1 MHASHSECATR
12 SLRLW
17 RYAGFSFRATKLF
30 RRTDFG
36 ASLRAQPELSLWRGR
51 AARAPDWGVAA
62 PDPNCWQRPELSGIA
77 SVSMSSWMLDE
88 EESQERIGRND
99 VRQGQERNGEA
110 AHGQVRARRANKSRR
125 RIRHSVAGKEGG
137 DPVTDWERVDDV
149 ALCVRMAADYS
160 DEAIHCGYW
169 PGVPVQGNAARTP
182 GPVHGEQDSS
192 CRNRSGRMKN
202 L

>member
-1 MHASHSECATR
+1 
-12 SLRLW
+12 
-17 RYAGFSFRATKLF
+17 
-30 RRTDFG
+30 
-36 ASLRAQPELSLWRGR
+36 
-51 AARAPDWGVAA
+51 
-62 PDPNCWQRPELSGIA
+62 
-77 SVSMSSWMLDE
+77 MSSWMLDE

-137 DPVTDWERVDDV
+137 DPVTDWERVDDG

-169 PGVPVQGNAARTP
+169 QVFRCGETLRQRGDRYTENRTHHVGTVPAV
-182 GPVHGEQDSS
+182 
-192 CRNRSGRMKN
+192 
-202 L
+202 